1 MKGPQLA
8 ALIWLTNLGLLGG
21 GGFLGYHVYS
31 TAKAEQDDTYQRVQ
45 APKPKEQRVSWLA
58 TGAQAASAGHQD
70 LLLDKLSPRVRPKKV
85 ESGPVVKVPDP
96 LPVKEPTDD
105 ELKAELQ
112 KWVNEKFSLLRILSG
127 PPSLASAVAVAK
139 DAGNASVRLTTN
151 MHFPTV
157 YAKAKDAN
165 LKKLAGM
172 DITVLEIQPD
182 KVLIKGAAVNPKYK
196 SKYFEV
202 EMLINAAL
210 LKRPSSDSVG
220 RPGGTG
226 PKVLETPPGP
236 MPDPT
241 AEVEDPRPRESV
253 YDSETDC
260 WTLGTDDYKNIN
272 TDELAKY
279 AKVVH
284 DKDGK
289 PLGIQISEEAPD
301 DNVVL
306 ARGGRRGDIIK
317 AINGQPVTSMAD
329 VRRIVRT
336 QYNEGKEEF
345 TVDYERDGQPGR
357 KIFRAPRKKTA
368 DKPAEPNK

>member
-31 TAKAEQDDTYQRVQ
+31 TAKAEQDDTYLRVQ
-45 APKPKEQRVSWLA
+45 APKPKEQRVGWLA

-70 LLLDKLSPRVRPKKV
+70 LLLDKLSPRVRPPKKAEQV
-85 ESGPVVKVPDP
+85 GPIKPPDP
-96 LPVKEPTDD
+96 PPVKEPTDD

-112 KWVNEKFSLLRILSG
+112 KWLTDKFSLLRILSG
-127 PPSLASAVAVAK
+127 PPSLASAIVEAK
-139 DAGNASVRLTTN
+139 DAGNAKVRLTTD

-157 YAKAKDAN
+157 FAKTKDNN
-165 LKKLAGM
+165 LKKLAAV
-172 DITVLEIQPD
+172 DLTVVAIQPD
-182 KVLIKGAAVNPKYK
+182 KVQLKCAAVNPKYK
-196 SKYFEV
+196 TKYFEV
-202 EMLINAAL
+202 EL
-210 LKRPSSDSVG
+210 LFKPEMFKKPDTELG
-220 RPGGTG
+220 RAGNTG

-236 MPDPT
+236 MPDPNV
-241 AEVEDPRPRESV
+241 EVEDPRPTEST
-253 YDSETDC
+253 YDADTDT

-317 AINGQPVTSMAD
+317 AINGQAVTSMSD
-329 VRRIVRT
+329 VRRVVRAE
-336 QYNEGKEEF
+336 YNAGKEEI

-357 KIFRAPRKKTA
+357 KIFRVPRKKNT
-368 DKPAEPNK
+368 EPNK